1 MFFSKVSQ
9 RPSEKHEGI
18 NENFLEIRLAIHP
31 YTNILSHC
39 LSQSFLGYS
48 P

>member
-9 RPSEKHEGI
+9 RPFEKHEGK
-18 NENFLEIRLAIHP
+18 NENFLEIQLAIHP
-31 YTNILSHC
+31 YTNILTHR
-39 LSQSFLGYS
+39 LSQSFLVNS